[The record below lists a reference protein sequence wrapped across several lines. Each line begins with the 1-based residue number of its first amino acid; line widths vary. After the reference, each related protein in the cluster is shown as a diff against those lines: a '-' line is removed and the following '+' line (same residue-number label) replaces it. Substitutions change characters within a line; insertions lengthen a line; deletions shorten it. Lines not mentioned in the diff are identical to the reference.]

1 MHQPRHH
8 SRLQRQANRLP
19 VLACLLLVACGGG
32 GGGSSSAPPVDGTPS
47 TPLSTL
53 TLTLPAHGIGP
64 SQLAVIVA
72 AGDATSEAIA
82 TSYQQKRGIPAANI
96 IRVTLP
102 STTDSITSANFA
114 TLKANIDAQLP
125 AGIQATLLT
134 WSAPSRVAGPTCSMS
149 ITSAMAFGYQSGYCS
164 TTGGATTGSLYFDSE
179 SQAPASELAN
189 LRPSMMLG
197 RSTLDAANLLIDRGV
212 AADGSA
218 PAGTGWLVRTSD
230 VNRNV
235 RYPDFVPL
243 PALWADTLT
252 LNYVDNSTGSAA
264 NNVISGKTDVLFY
277 FTGLPTVSS
286 LTTNTYRPGA
296 VGDALTSF
304 AGILPA
310 GNGQTPVTAWLD
322 AGLTGSYG
330 TVEEPYNITDK
341 FPEASVLIDQYWRGA
356 TLIEAYWKS
365 VKTPGE
371 GLFVG
376 EPLARPWP
384 DTPSFTISGDNYLI
398 TSRAF
403 RPSSRYALEYRTS
416 STGSWINL
424 ASFTAASRARVQTFT
439 APRPPATATQIR
451 WTGPCA
457 TNSAQTCQLA
467 ASS

>member
-1 MHQPRHH
+1 MRQPRH
-8 SRLQRQANRLP
+8 SLIQRHAIWLP
-19 VLACLLLVACGGG
+19 VLASLLLVACGGG
-32 GGGSSSAPPVDGTPS
+32 GGGGTAPPVEVQP

-72 AGDATSEAIA
+72 AGDPVSEAIA
-82 TSYQQKRGIPAANI
+82 TSYQQKRGIPTANI

-102 STTDSITSANFA
+102 TTSASITSASFA
-114 TLKANIDAQLP
+114 TLKADIDAKLP

-134 WSAPSRVAGPTCSMS
+134 WSAPSRVAGNSCSMS
-149 ITSAMAFGYQSGYCS
+149 ITSAMAFGYQAGYCN
-164 TTGGATTGSLYFDSE
+164 TTCSATTSSIYFNSE
-179 SQAPASELAN
+179 SQAPASELAS
-189 LRPSMMLG
+189 LRPSMMLARG
-197 RSTLDAANLLIDRGV
+197 TLDAANALIDRGV

-218 PAGTGWLVRTSD
+218 PAGTGWLINTTD
-230 VNRNV
+230 KDRNV
-235 RYPDFVPL
+235 RAGDFAPL
-243 PALWADTLT
+243 PALWTDTLA
-252 LNYVDNSTGSAA
+252 LNYVDSAGLAA
-264 NNVISGKTDVLFY
+264 NNVISAKTDVLFY
-277 FTGLPTVSS
+277 FTGLATVPS
-286 LTTNTYRPGA
+286 LATNTYRPGA
-296 VGDALTSF
+296 VGDSLTSY
-304 AGILPA
+304 AGLLPG

-322 AGLTGSYG
+322 AGLTASYG
-330 TVEEPYNITDK
+330 TVEEPCNITDK
-341 FPEASVLIDQYWRGA
+341 FPQVSVLIDQYWRGA

-365 VKTPGE
+365 VASPGQ

-384 DTPSFTISGDNYLI
+384 DAPSFTISGDNYQI

-403 RPSSRYALEYRTS
+403 RPGSRYALEYRTS

-424 ASFTAASRARVQTFT
+424 ASFTAASRAKVQTFT